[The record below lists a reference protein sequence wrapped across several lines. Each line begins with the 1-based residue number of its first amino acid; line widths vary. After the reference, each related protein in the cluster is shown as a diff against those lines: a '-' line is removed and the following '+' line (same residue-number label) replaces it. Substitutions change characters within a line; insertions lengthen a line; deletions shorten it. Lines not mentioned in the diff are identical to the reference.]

1 MSSFAALMALSQSQT
16 QQSQSAV
23 QSALAART
31 KREAQARKERE
42 DKERHERE
50 LEARIRARKL
60 EEDRRTAEREA
71 KLAAER
77 AAKEAERVRKENE
90 ARDKERILGN
100 GRKTYPSSGG
110 SRGHDEDANMAL
122 TREEKRRRKAE
133 LEMRRDE
140 GYSRRA
146 GGGNA
151 WANAGNGKAGR
162 KLAGGAVDMISD
174 SKAGG
179 LAGSSAPGNG
189 MHTSARARL
198 SAMPNTLTKLNVNKR
213 DTRTIDEIV
222 QDRAKAK
229 VIAGDGV
236 KEFND
241 WFGTSKKDNPVK
253 DVKKIGSA
261 SNSGTSTPQPMTSSE
276 ATVNLLRY
284 RANQFISEPVP
295 SPTKAPL
302 TKSSLPPKQSSKPST
317 SSLPSFKSR
326 ALTKPPASSSSSSR
340 PTASSVTKS
349 SSQHRATSPK
359 RRRSTAPLSSDDL
372 DSDEDRDTRSRPS
385 KKPRSNRDS
394 YGGGGGSGVD
404 IWAIM
409 NPGRDRN
416 AYMARDVL
424 SDEEE
429 DDMEV
434 SVAALEREEK
444 RSRLIAKKEEEM
456 AEAEERRRME
466 EKRKRKMG
474 KD

>member
-1 MSSFAALMALSQSQT
+1 MSKSSGLLHVEWRRTATHCRPSCLRQGHLGRSRTHLPHVIVLHITSFISHLHLTPSPSSPLPTTMSSFAALMALSQSQT

-42 DKERHERE
+42 DKERHDRE

-90 ARDKERILGN
+90 ARDRERIMG
-100 GRKTYPSSGG
+100 GSRKTYPTSGG
-110 SRGHDEDANMAL
+110 SRNHDEDASMAL
-122 TREEKRRRKAE
+122 TREEKRQRKAE

-151 WANAGNGKAGR
+151 WASAGNGKVGR

-179 LAGSSAPGNG
+179 LGGSSAPGSG

-198 SAMPNTLTKLNVNKR
+198 AAMPNTLTKLNVNKR

-241 WFGTSKKDNPVK
+241 WFGTSKKDNAVK
-253 DVKKIGSA
+253 DPKKIGST
-261 SNSGTSTPQPMTSSE
+261 SNSGTSTPQPITSSE
-276 ATVNLLRY
+276 DDASVNVILR
-284 RANQFISEPVP
+284 
-295 SPTKAPL
+295 L
-302 TKSSLPPKQSSKPST
+302 SLPFRVGTFAYENIFTQIII
-317 SSLPSFKSR
+317 
-326 ALTKPPASSSSSSR
+326 
-340 PTASSVTKS
+340 
-349 SSQHRATSPK
+349 AT
-359 RRRSTAPLSSDDL
+359 
-372 DSDEDRDTRSRPS
+372 
-385 KKPRSNRDS
+385 
-394 YGGGGGSGVD
+394 
-404 IWAIM
+404 
-409 NPGRDRN
+409 
-416 AYMARDVL
+416 
-424 SDEEE
+424 
-429 DDMEV
+429 
-434 SVAALEREEK
+434 
-444 RSRLIAKKEEEM
+444 
-456 AEAEERRRME
+456 
-466 EKRKRKMG
+466 
-474 KD
+474 